1 LYSLQRS
8 HFPLFD
14 LFDHGGIVL
23 TETYLRTDTLDLTA
37 LLRGRRKRPR
47 DRGTAESLADYQ
59 IANLRV
65 CCASEQGQAADAR
78 DGSGTA
84 VLATSNDSPLLL
96 P

>member
-1 LYSLQRS
+1 MYSLQRS
-8 HFPLFD
+8 HSPLFD

-37 LLRGRRKRPR
+37 LLRARRKRPR
-47 DRGTAESLADYQ
+47 ARGTAESLADYQ

-65 CCASEQGQAADAR
+65 CCASQQWQAADGG
-78 DGSGTA
+78 DGSGKA
-84 VLATSNDSPLLL
+84 VLATSNDSPVLL